1 MKPFLSGIAVLLLA
15 GCASRLPHVQEV
27 AGSSPGPAVPW
38 TPSRSAAQAL
48 KLPEATIPEAQVRDR
63 WPDLSLAEAI
73 ALALQNN
80 PDTRM
85 AWANARA
92 AAAAYGAARSVWLP
106 ALSAEGSLL
115 RSRQE
120 SAPDRPD
127 DYNPFT
133 VYGYGA
139 SLSWLL
145 FDFGGRTAAI
155 DASRQALLAM
165 DWTHNAVIQNTVLQT
180 VSAYYTCAGA
190 RAMVQADSAALA
202 SAAIAL
208 KAAEEKRGVGLATSA
223 DLLQAQT
230 AYSQALL
237 DLQSVEGEWRVSR
250 GRLALAMG
258 YPAQSVGAF
267 EAAIPEVPPDSLLQ
281 PVDDLIEKA
290 LASRPDLQAGRAR
303 ARAALASVR
312 QARAALLPAL
322 SGSAATDRSWIHGI
336 DRKTDHLSGGLRLEV
351 PLWAGFSRQYQLAR
365 AKAEADAAK
374 EGVRAAEQEIS
385 FQVYSSH
392 SDFLTA
398 RARVATAEDLLASAR
413 QSEQVALGRYR
424 EGVGS
429 ILDLLTAQRA
439 LALARAQ
446 QINARLAWHI
456 ALAQLARDVGVL
468 GVGGENPFTPTSTP
482 SR

>member
-1 MKPFLSGIAVLLLA
+1 MKRIILATAGLLLA
-15 GCASRLPHVQEV
+15 GCASHLPNVQGV
-27 AGSSPGPAVPW
+27 AGSSPGAAVPW
-38 TPSRSAAQAL
+38 TPSRKAVQAL
-48 KLPEATIPEAQVRDR
+48 QLPEAAVPEVQLHDR
-63 WPDLSLAEAI
+63 WQKLTLAEAI

-80 PDTRM
+80 PETRM

-92 AAAAYGAARSVWLP
+92 AAAGYGAARSAWLP
-106 ALSAEGSLL
+106 VLSADGSLA

-145 FDFGGRTAAI
+145 FDFGGRAAAI
-155 DASRQALLAM
+155 DASRQALLAV

-202 SAAIAL
+202 SAATAL

-230 AYSQALL
+230 AWSQALL
-237 DLQSVEGEWRVSR
+237 DLQSAEGDWRVSR
-250 GRLALAMG
+250 GSLALAMG
-258 YPAQSVGAF
+258 YPAQSAGDF
-267 EAAIPEVPPDSLLQ
+267 EADIPDVPADSLLQ
-281 PVDDLIEKA
+281 PVDELIAKA

-303 ARAALASVR
+303 ARAALAGVR
-312 QARAALLPAL
+312 QARAGLLPAL
-322 SGSAATDRSWIHGI
+322 SGTASADRSWIHGD
-336 DRKTDHLSGGLRLEV
+336 DRQTDQFSGALRLQV
-351 PLWAGFSRQYQLAR
+351 PLFAGFSRQYQLAQ
-365 AKAEADAAK
+365 AKAEADAAR
-374 EGVRAAEQEIS
+374 ESVRAAEQEIS

-398 RARVATAEDLLASAR
+398 RARVATTGALLASAR
-413 QSEQVALGRYR
+413 QSEQVALGRYK

-456 ALAQLARDVGVL
+456 TLAQLARDVGVL
-468 GVGGENPFTPTSTP
+468 GAGGDNPFTPASTP